1 MLRTRRVLLP
11 QGATMVLPCI
21 GSLSQITGCPAAR
34 TASTSGG
41 RRSPTFCAPIRAISV
56 RRPGSR
62 RGSRRSQSASNWSRP
77 ISGPTLQATGL
88 STSASS
94 ATWAPSTWRVR
105 SPIHGQWVEPR

>member
-1 MLRTRRVLLP
+1 
-11 QGATMVLPCI
+11 MVLPCI
-21 GSLSQITGCPAAR
+21 GSLSQITGWPAAR